1 MCDWAERRDDLI
13 PHRQRLFDLIEA
25 TPWLTWLLL
34 TKRPE
39 NILSMIPADWKSSPR
54 PNVWMGT
61 TTENQAMA
69 NERIPLLL
77 QVPAVVRF
85 LSVEPMVGPV
95 MIQRNYLDPLSEWPD
110 NFGTVGSL
118 PRIHWLIC
126 GGESGTKAR
135 PMHPQWARSLRDQCR
150 DARVPFFF
158 KQWGSWAPCYEL
170 DHDPELQARILDG
183 RVKEH
188 NFHTGQD
195 GSSLAYYVGKDK
207 SGDTLDGE
215 RWHQFPKE
223 E

>member
-1 MCDWAERRDDLI
+1 MCDWAEDRRDLDV
-13 PHRQRLFDLIEA
+13 PRQRLFDLIHA
-25 TPWLTWLLL
+25 TPWLTWLML

-39 NILSMIPADWKSSPR
+39 NILRFIPDAWRAR
-54 PNVWMGT
+54 PLSNVWMGT

-95 MIQRNYLDPLSEWPD
+95 MIQRNYLDPLSEYPQ

-118 PRIHWLIC
+118 PRIHWVIC

-150 DARVPFFF
+150 ETNTAFFF
-158 KQWGSWAPCYEL
+158 KQWGQWAPCYEL
-170 DHDPELQARILDG
+170 DHDPELQARILAG
-183 RVKEH
+183 KVKQHDFGVGE
-188 NFHTGQD
+188 GGD
-195 GSSLAYYVGKDK
+195 RLSYYVGKDK

-215 RWHQFPKE
+215 RWHQFPTE